1 MGTAHLSYST
11 KGFVVSQYIRS
22 HISGGTYFF
31 TIVTFQRRAILTQPD
46 HVMLLREI
54 ISSVKKQHPFVIDAW
69 VLLPDHMHCIWT
81 LPEGDQD
88 YSKRI
93 GLLKSGFSKQVN
105 PKFYFEHGGSVSRRK
120 HRESVIWQR
129 RFWEHTILDERDFR
143 QHMDYVHFNPV
154 KHGLVQRVVDWPYST
169 FHRYV
174 QQNVYPLDW
183 ADDSQIA
190 GNFGE

>member
-1 MGTAHLSYST
+1 VGIAHLFYST

-22 HISGGTYFF
+22 RAFGGTYFI
-31 TIVTFQRRAILTQPD
+31 TIVTYQRRPILTRPD
-46 HVMLLREI
+46 NVMLLREI
-54 ISSVKKQHPFVIDAW
+54 IGSVKNQYPFSIDAW
-69 VLLPDHMHCIWT
+69 VLLPDHMHCIWS
-81 LPEGDQD
+81 LPDGDRD
-88 YSKRI
+88 FSKRI
-93 GLLKSGFSKQVN
+93 GLIKSGFSKQVKPEFRFN
-105 PKFYFEHGGSVSRRK
+105 HCASESRHK
-120 HRESVIWQR
+120 HRESTIWQR

-174 QQNVYPLDW
+174 QQNVYPPDW
-183 ADDSQIA
+183 AGDAQID